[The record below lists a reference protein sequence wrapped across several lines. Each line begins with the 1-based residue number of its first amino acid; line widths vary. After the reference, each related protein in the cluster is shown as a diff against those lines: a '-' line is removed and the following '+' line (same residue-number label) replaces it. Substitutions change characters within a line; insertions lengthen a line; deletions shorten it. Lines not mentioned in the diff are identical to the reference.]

1 MKLGEKIMRLG
12 KKTSRAISIA
22 LLAAMASTS
31 LPQVDVIAAVKNG
44 MFLSVSYTDK
54 DGNNNKEGTEN
65 TVPDESEQSEGAE
78 PVQNE
83 ETGAAS
89 NSGVQEN
96 SEEQTSNNTSG
107 SSQNNAANSNSFRET
122 SYNNG
127 YSSYNG
133 DYDSSETSITENPLT
148 AGNRVSDFITLDKQA
163 IGFTKVGDVVSVTA
177 SLAENK
183 DDEIVWR
190 VADPTIL
197 LIKSTSVDGK
207 NSTAQIEWIGGTE
220 TTKFFAGLKSDPDEY
235 TEGTA
240 MLFDNNSSSEQS
252 DTNEN
257 KELKR
262 EFESPEVEEFLRE
275 MQKEGLSQEN
285 SDYDLSKLSDE
296 NKENNSEET
305 ERKNSTSLELFD
317 SEKISQKLE
326 ENQLSEENNTENN
339 EVKNDESN
347 SEEKTTENV
356 ENTTTSDDEK
366 SENQNENDRVSSY
379 YNSTSDSEEKQTKT
393 ETSVETKT
401 VTETVQE
408 KSTQNVNR
416 ETVVKQTVST
426 EILSTEQTGGTVTK
440 TVEKQVP
447 KQVTKNVEETV
458 EREVEREIVNEN
470 GETETVTE
478 TIEDT
483 ITTPVVETVYETV
496 EETVE
501 EETPIET
508 QYTVRETTTTET
520 TTTETVTDEKGNV
533 ISSKVVDNST
543 STSSRDYTTT
553 EMPSTETKTSTSTS
567 SSSDT
572 VENVTGKE
580 VEKTVTNVVEKEVTV
595 DSANNE
601 SVNKNETISENTENV
616 NSNDKINVDEII
628 EFASDDNAND
638 NSQTTETITPAES
651 TTEVTSTSNSSTT
664 MYAIEPKQTS
674 ETSESLAKVDI
685 TEINEKLVANYNISV
700 LSDSGGTS
708 AVSDPNEIINGSAV
722 SDLEGIDTI
731 EIRVGEKR
739 TLGDILPDKGLQSSL
754 TATNTTIL
762 DSRLATVLQEGS
774 YASGVTITGVQE
786 GRTRITAQIGGKFR
800 IFNLEVYGSRNNVVL
815 PTAVPMVVANGSF
828 TLALKSDGTVWG
840 WGLAG
845 DHQLGNLKVTGDT
858 QNTPYKIEIK
868 ENGKLSPLTNI
879 KHIAVGDA
887 HALAVNGDGRVY
899 AWGLN
904 RNGQLGSG
912 YKITGSNPA
921 YVLTAANTPLE
932 NIKYVAAGNFSSYA
946 ISADG
951 KIYSWGSN
959 IYGQLGN
966 GQYGGNEIENNGYDS
981 DVVYATEI
989 SVDADGNDFSNI
1001 IKIAAGISHVL
1012 ALKNDGNLYVWGTNS
1027 DSLLVSTSTEDVLPL
1042 PSKMELSVDGQVLD
1056 VAAGGGTN
1064 SSGSSGDEGKQ
1075 QLRFHSMILTNTGSV
1090 YVWGHN
1096 EENTLGKDDN
1106 NNSSEIEKLESIKN
1120 VISINAARYNSS
1132 AITSDGKVY
1141 TWGRNDEGQIGNVNV
1156 ASRTNEPMNVMAGAT
1171 NSEDEESSLENIVA
1185 IAIGANHMTAL
1196 RLDGKVYS
1204 WGTDMLGQLGDG
1216 RNGYEYEK
1224 VDLPVLTGTAASN
1237 SLIMDHVKVVSA
1249 DTNEIAGEYESSESM
1264 PEIITITDA
1273 QKVKI
1278 EIPEIK
1284 KYYKS
1289 GFNLIENDQKFDI
1302 TSATIFS
1309 SSNEKIAGVSADTV
1323 EINWETVSPV
1333 SLENGGERGIVEIK
1347 AENEGFYG
1355 ILKVH
1360 VKAPNEFTTPMIA
1373 SGENFT
1379 IALKSDGSVWAWG
1392 DNTYGQL
1399 GNGNFES
1406 SQGPIPVLAVDA
1418 TKKLSG
1424 VFKIAAGKY
1433 HALAMT
1439 SDGAVLAWGLN
1450 DNGQLGNNSTTNQN
1464 VPVKVFGGEHS
1475 SVNGFITLAN
1485 DIAAGGKHSLVALS
1499 TGAVYAWGANNHAQ
1513 LGNTRDENDITSTSK
1528 ELTPVRVIQ
1537 GASAEDGSSAY
1548 IDSAVAVAAGENH
1561 SLALLGANTEVPDMD
1576 RVVLTWGANNYG
1588 QMGSDIIVGDGEVS
1602 SEPSDEAWNQLVP
1615 TELSAD
1621 GTIITNIGAIA
1632 AGKNHSVLLEYSVD
1646 GTGGKVYTVGSNE
1659 YGQLGRNST
1668 SKFLSDV
1675 TPLASS
1681 DVTDNVVD
1689 EKKDS
1694 ITTVTGIAAGGNNTI
1709 IIDAEGNVYNFGDN
1723 RHGQLGMGSVG
1734 GSKNVAV
1741 SNNNFSE
1748 NGQAIAAGSQS
1759 GFVMKKD
1766 GYVWAFGY
1774 DSDGQLGDL
1783 SREDSSVP
1791 VLVGSGAEDVLQLSV
1806 TVPTSDGGTK
1816 DIVNPNTVTVNKNQT
1831 IKANGGNI
1839 ISLRGF
1845 NLIVNDDE
1853 VKKATSITYSSSD
1866 DSVVSVNGTTIT
1878 AVSKGIAVI
1887 KAVSSTGVVGMFVVH
1902 VNDLSEDAFYTEPM
1916 VSAGE
1921 NFSVALKSDG
1931 TVWTWGEN
1939 KNGQLGNGTKGDGT
1953 SQYSPVQVVGVSGTS
1968 DSVLKNIVAVAA
1980 GDTHAVALSVNGEVY
1995 TWGGNMYGQLGN
2007 GTSGIESAIEGDEEE
2022 VHDAVEFDE
2031 NTGYYTI
2038 YAAEGLEKVREVL
2051 DGKFILGK
2059 DITLSSAF
2067 APIGDADKP
2076 FTGIFDGNGYRINN
2090 LNVSSSATGT
2100 NIGDN
2105 KTSVSAMFAVNNG
2118 TIQNVILN
2126 SISVSNTTLEVEDND
2141 MSVPAYSISAG
2152 LVGFND
2158 GTVSNSGIVLGQISS
2173 YNLSGGLVAYNGEH
2187 GTISNV
2193 YNRADVRVVN
2203 SETSVSIKYAGG
2215 ITAVNLGN
2223 IFRAYNS
2230 GSVSGTSD
2238 ISGVAGIS
2246 ASNMAES
2253 SADAQA
2259 GVEYGIAYT
2268 YTNNG
2273 TVVGVGNEAAASLAN
2288 ADLTDSSIYAGWN
2301 FEDGSGVWS
2310 FTNKYDENDKLPILQ
2325 IEQGPPA
2332 APAETDYTTKDS
2344 GVPVT
2349 IVSEDGK
2356 EIGKISAIAAG
2367 GNHTLVLTEDGYV
2380 YSFGSN
2386 GNGQLGVGSNGY
2398 DSTTSLAKYKT
2409 KATKVLGGRS
2419 ASSDIYLSNIIRIS
2433 AGKEFSSAL
2442 KSNGMVVT
2450 WGNNDNGQLGI
2461 NVNGLRNQPVK
2472 VITNNSN
2479 PLENITDIS
2488 LGANHVLALAFDNS
2502 LYAWGAN
2509 DRRQLASST
2518 KDIVPVPEKITI
2530 SGKIKTIA
2538 AGGQH
2543 SAIMTTLDG
2552 SEDTAVLTWGDNEYG
2567 QLGIK
2572 DANNDISR
2580 NATPTRVNKGITVD
2594 STDDY
2599 LINVIGLST
2608 GGSHTVVIKDDGY
2621 VYSWGLNESGQ
2632 IGDISNETRRTPVL
2646 TGDREARVLMMQKIT
2661 AKKADGSVAKEYTG
2675 NDVPVEITIENN
2687 GSLEIDAA
2695 ETIEKYLSGFNMLKS
2710 VTESKTADSTKIEFA
2725 TSDDTVALINQ
2736 LGVVSATNKIGKA
2749 TIILRNTDTNYIG
2762 SIIVNVTESIAL
2774 PKVDSGVDFAVALS
2788 ASGLVYTWGK
2798 NSIGQLG
2805 IDTATTYRPIP
2816 QALVG
2821 IPQMTTIAA
2830 GDDFVVALDVD
2841 GNIWTWGNNEN
2852 GQLGRGDIGEAY
2864 SATPQMLS
2872 VQANSQDVKFINV
2885 AAGKD
2890 FAFAL
2895 TTSGSVYSWGTSSR
2909 GQLGNGA
2916 TSNSNVPKSVVKGA
2930 SASSSA
2936 VLEDVIKVTASDN
2949 FAAVL
2954 KRNGDIFVWGDN
2966 TVG

>member
-31 LPQVDVIAAVKNG
+31 LPQVDVLAAVKNG

-65 TVPDESEQSEGAE
+65 TVPNESEQSEGAE

-107 SSQNNAANSNSFRET
+107 SSQNNTANSNSSRKT

-127 YSSYNG
+127 YSSYNS

-148 AGNRVSDFITLDKQA
+148 AGNRVSNFITLDKQA

-177 SLAENK
+177 SLAEDK

-207 NSTAQIEWIGGTE
+207 NSTAQIEWIGGKE

-426 EILSTEQTGGTVTK
+426 EILSTEQTGGMVTK

-651 TTEVTSTSNSSTT
+651 TTEVTSTSNLSTT

-845 DHQLGNLKVTGDT
+845 DHQLGNLKVTGDA

-912 YKITGSNPA
+912 YKITGSNPS

-1042 PSKMELSVDGQVLD
+1042 PS
-1056 VAAGGGTN
+1056 
-1064 SSGSSGDEGKQ
+1064 
-1075 QLRFHSMILTNTGSV
+1075 
-1090 YVWGHN
+1090 
-1096 EENTLGKDDN
+1096 
-1106 NNSSEIEKLESIKN
+1106 
-1120 VISINAARYNSS
+1120 
-1132 AITSDGKVY
+1132 
-1141 TWGRNDEGQIGNVNV
+1141 
-1156 ASRTNEPMNVMAGAT
+1156 
-1171 NSEDEESSLENIVA
+1171 
-1185 IAIGANHMTAL
+1185 
-1196 RLDGKVYS
+1196 
-1204 WGTDMLGQLGDG
+1204 
-1216 RNGYEYEK
+1216 
-1224 VDLPVLTGTAASN
+1224 
-1237 SLIMDHVKVVSA
+1237 
-1249 DTNEIAGEYESSESM
+1249 
-1264 PEIITITDA
+1264 
-1273 QKVKI
+1273 
-1278 EIPEIK
+1278 
-1284 KYYKS
+1284 
-1289 GFNLIENDQKFDI
+1289 
-1302 TSATIFS
+1302 
-1309 SSNEKIAGVSADTV
+1309 
-1323 EINWETVSPV
+1323 
-1333 SLENGGERGIVEIK
+1333 
-1347 AENEGFYG
+1347 
-1355 ILKVH
+1355 
-1360 VKAPNEFTTPMIA
+1360 
-1373 SGENFT
+1373 
-1379 IALKSDGSVWAWG
+1379 
-1392 DNTYGQL
+1392 
-1399 GNGNFES
+1399 
-1406 SQGPIPVLAVDA
+1406 
-1418 TKKLSG
+1418 
-1424 VFKIAAGKY
+1424 
-1433 HALAMT
+1433 
-1439 SDGAVLAWGLN
+1439 
-1450 DNGQLGNNSTTNQN
+1450 
-1464 VPVKVFGGEHS
+1464 
-1475 SVNGFITLAN
+1475 
-1485 DIAAGGKHSLVALS
+1485 
-1499 TGAVYAWGANNHAQ
+1499 
-1513 LGNTRDENDITSTSK
+1513 
-1528 ELTPVRVIQ
+1528 
-1537 GASAEDGSSAY
+1537 
-1548 IDSAVAVAAGENH
+1548 
-1561 SLALLGANTEVPDMD
+1561 
-1576 RVVLTWGANNYG
+1576 
-1588 QMGSDIIVGDGEVS
+1588 
-1602 SEPSDEAWNQLVP
+1602 
-1615 TELSAD
+1615 
-1621 GTIITNIGAIA
+1621 
-1632 AGKNHSVLLEYSVD
+1632 
-1646 GTGGKVYTVGSNE
+1646 
-1659 YGQLGRNST
+1659 
-1668 SKFLSDV
+1668 
-1675 TPLASS
+1675 
-1681 DVTDNVVD
+1681 
-1689 EKKDS
+1689 
-1694 ITTVTGIAAGGNNTI
+1694 
-1709 IIDAEGNVYNFGDN
+1709 
-1723 RHGQLGMGSVG
+1723 
-1734 GSKNVAV
+1734 
-1741 SNNNFSE
+1741 
-1748 NGQAIAAGSQS
+1748 
-1759 GFVMKKD
+1759 
-1766 GYVWAFGY
+1766 
-1774 DSDGQLGDL
+1774 
-1783 SREDSSVP
+1783 
-1791 VLVGSGAEDVLQLSV
+1791 
-1806 TVPTSDGGTK
+1806 
-1816 DIVNPNTVTVNKNQT
+1816 
-1831 IKANGGNI
+1831 
-1839 ISLRGF
+1839 
-1845 NLIVNDDE
+1845 
-1853 VKKATSITYSSSD
+1853 
-1866 DSVVSVNGTTIT
+1866 
-1878 AVSKGIAVI
+1878 
-1887 KAVSSTGVVGMFVVH
+1887 
-1902 VNDLSEDAFYTEPM
+1902 
-1916 VSAGE
+1916 
-1921 NFSVALKSDG
+1921 
-1931 TVWTWGEN
+1931 
-1939 KNGQLGNGTKGDGT
+1939 
-1953 SQYSPVQVVGVSGTS
+1953 
-1968 DSVLKNIVAVAA
+1968 
-1980 GDTHAVALSVNGEVY
+1980 
-1995 TWGGNMYGQLGN
+1995 
-2007 GTSGIESAIEGDEEE
+2007 
-2022 VHDAVEFDE
+2022 
-2031 NTGYYTI
+2031 
-2038 YAAEGLEKVREVL
+2038 
-2051 DGKFILGK
+2051 
-2059 DITLSSAF
+2059 
-2067 APIGDADKP
+2067 
-2076 FTGIFDGNGYRINN
+2076 
-2090 LNVSSSATGT
+2090 
-2100 NIGDN
+2100 
-2105 KTSVSAMFAVNNG
+2105 
-2118 TIQNVILN
+2118 
-2126 SISVSNTTLEVEDND
+2126 
-2141 MSVPAYSISAG
+2141 
-2152 LVGFND
+2152 
-2158 GTVSNSGIVLGQISS
+2158 
-2173 YNLSGGLVAYNGEH
+2173 
-2187 GTISNV
+2187 
-2193 YNRADVRVVN
+2193 
-2203 SETSVSIKYAGG
+2203 
-2215 ITAVNLGN
+2215 
-2223 IFRAYNS
+2223 
-2230 GSVSGTSD
+2230 
-2238 ISGVAGIS
+2238 
-2246 ASNMAES
+2246 
-2253 SADAQA
+2253 
-2259 GVEYGIAYT
+2259 
-2268 YTNNG
+2268 
-2273 TVVGVGNEAAASLAN
+2273 
-2288 ADLTDSSIYAGWN
+2288 
-2301 FEDGSGVWS
+2301 
-2310 FTNKYDENDKLPILQ
+2310 
-2325 IEQGPPA
+2325 
-2332 APAETDYTTKDS
+2332 
-2344 GVPVT
+2344 
-2349 IVSEDGK
+2349 
-2356 EIGKISAIAAG
+2356 
-2367 GNHTLVLTEDGYV
+2367 
-2380 YSFGSN
+2380 
-2386 GNGQLGVGSNGY
+2386 
-2398 DSTTSLAKYKT
+2398 
-2409 KATKVLGGRS
+2409 
-2419 ASSDIYLSNIIRIS
+2419 
-2433 AGKEFSSAL
+2433 
-2442 KSNGMVVT
+2442 
-2450 WGNNDNGQLGI
+2450 
-2461 NVNGLRNQPVK
+2461 
-2472 VITNNSN
+2472 
-2479 PLENITDIS
+2479 
-2488 LGANHVLALAFDNS
+2488 
-2502 LYAWGAN
+2502 
-2509 DRRQLASST
+2509 
-2518 KDIVPVPEKITI
+2518 
-2530 SGKIKTIA
+2530 
-2538 AGGQH
+2538 
-2543 SAIMTTLDG
+2543 
-2552 SEDTAVLTWGDNEYG
+2552 
-2567 QLGIK
+2567 
-2572 DANNDISR
+2572 
-2580 NATPTRVNKGITVD
+2580 
-2594 STDDY
+2594 
-2599 LINVIGLST
+2599 
-2608 GGSHTVVIKDDGY
+2608 
-2621 VYSWGLNESGQ
+2621 
-2632 IGDISNETRRTPVL
+2632 
-2646 TGDREARVLMMQKIT
+2646 
-2661 AKKADGSVAKEYTG
+2661 
-2675 NDVPVEITIENN
+2675 
-2687 GSLEIDAA
+2687 
-2695 ETIEKYLSGFNMLKS
+2695 
-2710 VTESKTADSTKIEFA
+2710 
-2725 TSDDTVALINQ
+2725 
-2736 LGVVSATNKIGKA
+2736 
-2749 TIILRNTDTNYIG
+2749 
-2762 SIIVNVTESIAL
+2762 
-2774 PKVDSGVDFAVALS
+2774 
-2788 ASGLVYTWGK
+2788 
-2798 NSIGQLG
+2798 
-2805 IDTATTYRPIP
+2805 
-2816 QALVG
+2816 
-2821 IPQMTTIAA
+2821 
-2830 GDDFVVALDVD
+2830 
-2841 GNIWTWGNNEN
+2841 
-2852 GQLGRGDIGEAY
+2852 
-2864 SATPQMLS
+2864 
-2872 VQANSQDVKFINV
+2872 
-2885 AAGKD
+2885 
-2890 FAFAL
+2890 
-2895 TTSGSVYSWGTSSR
+2895 
-2909 GQLGNGA
+2909 
-2916 TSNSNVPKSVVKGA
+2916 
-2930 SASSSA
+2930 
-2936 VLEDVIKVTASDN
+2936 
-2949 FAAVL
+2949 
-2954 KRNGDIFVWGDN
+2954 
-2966 TVG
+2966 